1 MSLHSHATSMLLW
14 WAQPTLQSVVAAILW
29 RRKIYR
35 QFPVFFYFL
44 VAQVVNFAVTY
55 PLYHPAYYRWY
66 FWCYWTGEAV
76 NAILGFKVIHEIFL
90 DVFRPYHALKD
101 LGTPVFQW
109 AGAVM
114 LLVSVVV
121 AASNSFSQDPIV
133 QAVTTLERAVFMVQF
148 GLVLFLIVFSRFL
161 GVSRRQ
167 TSFGVALGFGLFAG
181 TELMLLAMHA
191 GGLILRTSHATYDL
205 INMLAYNTAVIIW
218 LTYSLLPKVARDP
231 KANYLQTQRWEKG
244 LAELQQPATNNSL
257 IPMFEGMV
265 ERAFSRSSDAEGED
279 DIPFPR
285 PSDHPARAKSVAAG
299 TTAPR

>member
-1 MSLHSHATSMLLW
+1 MSMFLW
-14 WAQPTLQSVVAAILW
+14 WVQPVLQTVVAGVLW

-35 QFPVFFYFL
+35 QFPIFCWFL

-55 PLYHPAYYRWY
+55 PLYKDSTYKWY
-66 FWCYWTGEAV
+66 FIVYWTGEAV

-101 LGTPVFQW
+101 LGTPIFKW

-121 AASNSFSQDPIV
+121 AASNSFNQDPLV
-133 QAVTTLERAVFMVQF
+133 HAVTTLERAVFMVQF
-148 GLVLFLIVFSRFL
+148 GLILFLILFSNFL

-167 TSFGVALGFGLFAG
+167 TSFGIALGFGLFAG

-191 GGLILRTSHATYDL
+191 GGLVGHTTYNL
-205 INMLAYNTAVIIW
+205 VNMLSYNSAVIIW
-218 LTYSLLPKVARDP
+218 LTYSLAPKVSRDP
-231 KANYLQTQRWEKG
+231 RVNYLQTQRWEKG
-244 LAELQQPATNNSL
+244 LADLQQAPGNNSL

-265 ERAFSRSSDAEGED
+265 ERAFSRGTDVEGED
-279 DIPFPR
+279 DQLPFPKPAP
-285 PSDHPARAKSVAAG
+285 PSRVKSVAVG
-299 TTAPR
+299 SKLPR

>member
-1 MSLHSHATSMLLW
+1 MSLHSHAMSMLLW
-14 WAQPTLQSVVAAILW
+14 WAQPTLQSVVAVIMW

-35 QFPVFFYFL
+35 QFPIFFYFL
-44 VAQVVNFAVTY
+44 VAQVLNFAVTY
-55 PLYHPAYYRWY
+55 PLYHYTAYHWY
-66 FWCYWTGEAV
+66 FWCYWIGEAV

-114 LLVSVVV
+114 LLVSMVV

-133 QAVTTLERAVFMVQF
+133 HAVTTLERAVFMVQF
-148 GLVLFLIVFSRFL
+148 GLILFLIVFSRFL

-181 TELMLLAMHA
+181 TELMLLAMQA
-191 GGLILRTSHATYDL
+191 GGLIGRTSHATYNL
-205 INMLAYNTAVIIW
+205 INMLAYNTAVVIW

-231 KANYLQTQRWEKG
+231 KVNYLQTQRWEKG
-244 LAELQQPATNNSL
+244 LAELQQPAATNSL

-265 ERAFSRSSDAEGED
+265 ERAFSRSSGAEGED
-279 DIPFPR
+279 DIPFPK
-285 PSDHPARAKSVAAG
+285 PSDHPARVKSVAAG
-299 TTAPR
+299 TTSPR